1 MQYFIRF
8 VQSEEYAKCDLERG
22 FSFVDYNFFDSAED
36 VVEFYALEDADDVAQ
51 HDDGRFGVA
60 LNGLCGFGP
69 FETIEEAREHGL
81 ESRGYNGVDWP
92 GFAIFTGSYVE
103 DTRVW
108 DGDCFRPT
116 ALVEFVKL

>member
-22 FSFVDYNFFDSAED
+22 FSFVDYNFFDTAED
-36 VVEFYALEDADDVAQ
+36 VAEFYELDGTDDVAK
-51 HDDGRFGVA
+51 HNDGKFGIA

-69 FETIEEAREHGL
+69 FETIEEARAEGL
-81 ESRGYNGVDWP
+81 DRRGYNGIAWP
-92 GFAIFTGSYVE
+92 GFAIYAGSYVE

>member
-1 MQYFIRF
+1 VAYFVRF
-8 VQSEEYAKCDLERG
+8 VENEGYARCDLERTYS
-22 FSFVDYNFFDSAED
+22 FSDYALFDTPED
-36 VVEFYALEDADDVAQ
+36 VVDFFGLDNADDVAQ

-69 FETIEEAREHGL
+69 FETIEEAREYGL
-81 ESRGYNGVDWP
+81 ENRGYNGIDWP
-92 GFAIFTGSYVE
+92 GFAIYTGSYVE

-108 DGDCFRPT
+108 DGDCFRPR

>member
-8 VQSEEYAKCDLERG
+8 VQSEEYALHDLERG

-36 VVEFYALEDADDVAQ
+36 VVEFYALEDADEVAELAP
-51 HDDGRFGVA
+51 GRFGIA

-69 FETIEEAREHGL
+69 FETVEEARAEGL
-81 ESRGYNGVDWP
+81 DRRGYNGVDWP

-116 ALVEFVKL
+116 ALVEFVTL